1 MKKNFIYLSF
11 CFLLSFILVSCGSE
25 PAQSPDQLFD
35 QNFKVE
41 QVTNLYNSRSIPE
54 GKSPEEMEKNRILV
68 SSSAKGVDAYNQHR
82 YTEAIQY
89 FKSYINT
96 FGKKNTEIGLYL
108 SISYLASKQLDKA
121 KEGFQ
126 HLLKKGNKSIKKDAE
141 WYLVLTLIKDNN
153 VNEALQLLNKISAK
167 KKHRYR
173 TKAIK
178 LQKQLEIYLAQQ

>member
-11 CFLLSFILVSCGSE
+11 YFLLSSVLISCGSE
-25 PAQSPDQLFD
+25 QAQSPTELFD

-41 QVTNLYNSRSIPE
+41 QVANLYNSRAVPE
-54 GKSPEEMEKNRILV
+54 GKSPEEIEKNRILV
-68 SSSAKGVDAYNQHR
+68 SSSAKGVDAYNQHK

-89 FKSYINT
+89 FNSYINT
-96 FGKKNTEIGLYL
+96 FGKKTTEIALYL
-108 SISYLASKQLDKA
+108 SISYLANNQLDKA
-121 KEGFQ
+121 KEGFEY
-126 HLLKKGNKSIKKDAE
+126 LLKKGNKSIKKDAE

-153 VNEALQLLNKISAK
+153 VTEAQQLLNKISTK